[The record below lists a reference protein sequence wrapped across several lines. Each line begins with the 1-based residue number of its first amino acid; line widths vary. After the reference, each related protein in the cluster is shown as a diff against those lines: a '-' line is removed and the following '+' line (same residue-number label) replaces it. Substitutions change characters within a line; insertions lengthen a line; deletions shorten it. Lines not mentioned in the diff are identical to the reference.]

1 MNKNLKIKIIFV
13 SSLIANNFTY
23 LGCEEV
29 CCDCCKEC
37 LGKLGFFS
45 NDDNY
50 KTYNTLYDN
59 IINMIEKQKF
69 DEIRELYRDN
79 KKEKISEVKKKIS
92 EVKIEFNNK
101 NISNEEIV
109 CALCLEKGQQNYDII
124 DGATYCENCFP
135 QAIAKKNEEKLNR
148 DFSYC
153 IPRFNLL
160 LTENKYLILKVEIL
174 AIFVDEDDNLFIRGD
189 WNDKLTYTKE
199 CYDNNNKLFQKIVDK
214 VFIYNYQKEER
225 INSNKACVYFV
236 IGSKT
241 DKEFNFYNSTF
252 NFPTLFFSNTIKNT
266 IMITNENSPDFY
278 TYFAICF
285 YLFFQSIY
293 YGTYF
298 KINVNSCNKSCSKIC
313 TDQLHYFFDYSK
325 KHNSCI
331 EELLEN
337 NPNKD
342 VNIYNNEKRD
352 ILEQFLKNLHDRAT
366 YMPESI
372 ALDFTF
378 PKKILESIKTG
389 FKKNEYIAK

>member
-1 MNKNLKIKIIFV
+1 M
-13 SSLIANNFTY
+13 
-23 LGCEEV
+23 

-50 KTYNTLYDN
+50 KTYNKLYNN

-69 DEIRELYRDN
+69 NEIRELYRDN
-79 KKEKISEVKKKIS
+79 NKEKISEIKKKIS

-101 NISNEEIV
+101 NTKNEEIV
-109 CALCLEKGQQNYDII
+109 CAFCQEDKKQNYDIV
-124 DGATYCENCFP
+124 DGAEYCENCFP
-135 QAIAKKNEEKLNR
+135 KAIEANNEKKLNR
-148 DFSYC
+148 DFPYC

-174 AIFVDEDDNLFIRGD
+174 AIFVDKDNNLFIRGD
-189 WNDKLTYTKE
+189 WDDELTYTE
-199 CYDNNNKLFQKIVDK
+199 EYYDEGNKLFQKIVDK
-214 VFIYNYQKEER
+214 VFVYNYRKEKR
-225 INSNKACVYFV
+225 MNSNKACAYFV

-241 DKEFNFYNSTF
+241 DKKFNFYNSTF
-252 NFPTLFFSNTIKNT
+252 NFSTLIFFNTLKNT
-266 IMITNENSPDFY
+266 IRLTNENSPDFY

-298 KINVNSCNKSCSKIC
+298 KINVDSCSKSCSKIC

-325 KHNSCI
+325 KNNSCI
-331 EELLEN
+331 KELLEN
-337 NPNKD
+337 NPNND
-342 VNIYNNEKRD
+342 ANIYNNKEKEA
-352 ILEQFLKNLHDRAT
+352 LEQFLKNLHDRAT
-366 YMPESI
+366 DIPESI

-378 PKKILESIKTG
+378 PKKILESIKKD
-389 FKKNEYIAK
+389 FLKNKYITQ